1 MADNNRIFSVQNLQI
16 HFADHV
22 LFDDVNLDVYDDD
35 FIVITTGI
43 LDGATTLLKSF
54 IGLVDEAKGNIIF
67 EGINVLQADRLQRR
81 YVRKK
86 IGLVY
91 EAAGLISIMNVY
103 QNLSL
108 PLSYHTDLSQREI
121 RDRIH
126 RVAEDLDITDL
137 LDLEPNELN
146 DTQTR
151 IVNLARALVI
161 EPNVLLIDELEGG
174 MSSAM
179 VKTLISV
186 IKHYQK
192 QYRFG
197 VVMTSLEKKAK
208 FATSHY
214 TIKDHQLEVDYVREK
229 Q

>member
-1 MADNNRIFSVQNLQI
+1 MADSALIFSVQNLQI
-16 HFADHV
+16 HFDDHI
-22 LFDDVNLDVYDDD
+22 LFNDVSLDVYDND

-43 LDGATTLLKSF
+43 LDGATTLLRSF
-54 IGLVDEAKGNIIF
+54 IGLVDEAKGNIYF
-67 EGINVLQADRLQRR
+67 EGVNILQADRNQRR
-81 YVRKK
+81 YVRKR
-86 IGLVY
+86 IGMVY

-108 PLSYHTDLSQREI
+108 PLSYHTEFSQREI
-121 RDRIH
+121 RDRIY
-126 RVAEDLDITDL
+126 RVAEDLEIIDL
-137 LDLEPNELN
+137 LALEPNELN

-161 EPNVLLIDELEGG
+161 EPQLLLIDELEGG

-179 VKTLISV
+179 IKKLINV

-192 QYRFG
+192 QYKFG

-214 TIKDHQLEVDYVREK
+214 TIKEHQLEVDYAR
-229 Q
+229 

>member
-1 MADNNRIFSVQNLQI
+1 MADNKRIFSVQNLQI

-22 LFDDVNLDVYDDD
+22 LFDDVNLEVYDDD

-43 LDGATTLLKSF
+43 LDGATTLMKSF
-54 IGLVDEAKGNIIF
+54 LGLVDEAKGSILFENIDI
-67 EGINVLQADRLQRR
+67 LQADRSQRR
-81 YVRKK
+81 YARKK

-91 EAAGLISIMNVY
+91 EAEGLISIMNVY

-108 PLSYHTDLSQREI
+108 PLSYHTEFSQREI

-161 EPNVLLIDELEGG
+161 EPKLLLIDELEGG

-192 QYRFG
+192 QYQFG
-197 VVMTSLEKKAK
+197 VVMTSLQKKAK

-214 TIKDHQLEVDYVREK
+214 TIKDHQLGVDYVREK
-229 Q
+229 